1 MNKIR
6 IIIATRNKGKVK
18 EMQNSFSHLPIELI
32 SLKDWE
38 DELGLTE
45 HPEPVEDG
53 ATFMENSYKKADFYA
68 KLTGLPCIAD
78 DSGLEVDA
86 LGGAPGV
93 YSARYSGEDADDEKN
108 NAKLIADL
116 AAKGLTESPADYQCA
131 LTFMNTD
138 GGFIKA
144 QGFCRGSIKA
154 EARGT
159 NGFGYDPYF
168 YVEMN
173 GEEKTMAELTVEEK
187 HTISHRGEAL
197 DKLSISLGKIIMF
210 LMRRKRKCG
219 LA

>member
-1 MNKIR
+1 MQKVK
-6 IIIATRNKGKVK
+6 IIIATRNKGKVR
-18 EMQNSFSHLPIELI
+18 EMQDAFSHLPVELI

-38 DELGLTE
+38 DEIGLSG

-53 ATFMENSYKKADFYA
+53 KTFAENSFIKAEFYA

-78 DSGLEVDA
+78 DSGLEVEA

-93 YSARYSGEDADDEKN
+93 YSARYAGEDADDADN

-116 AAKGLTESPADYQCA
+116 RAKGLSESPADYQCA

-138 GGFIKA
+138 GGFMKA
-144 QGFCRGSIKA
+144 QGYCNGVIKTEPRGS
-154 EARGT
+154 

-168 YVEMN
+168 YVEFDGN
-173 GEEKTMAELTVEEK
+173 ERTMAELTVEEK
-187 HTISHRGEAL
+187 HGISHRGTAL
-197 DKLSISLGKIIMF
+197 DKLSVSIGKIIMF
-210 LMRRKRKCG
+210 LLRRKRKCA